1 MKAFR
6 KVAIVACMVMCV
18 GLLFAKGVKVEAGS
32 GDDPFAGTAWVFK
45 GMEILTFK
53 DGGKVEHGN
62 KDFKYTVAQN
72 GESYTANFK
81 VAGVKGE
88 ITIVTKDATETVLKL
103 GSQKMNV
110 TKK

>member
-1 MKAFR
+1 MRQISFLEECYESIQKN
-6 KVAIVACMVMCV
+6 CTCD
-18 GLLFAKGVKVEAGS
+18 LQ
-32 GDDPFAGTAWVFK
+32 

-53 DGGKVEHGN
+53 DNGKVEHGN
-62 KDFKYTVAQN
+62 KDFKYTVEQN
-72 GESYTANFK
+72 GESYMANFK

-88 ITIVTKDATETVLKL
+88 ITIETKDATETVFKL

>member
-6 KVAIVACMVMCV
+6 KIALVTCMVMCA
-18 GLLFAKGVKVEAGS
+18 GLLFAKGVKVETGS
-32 GDDPFAGTAWVFK
+32 ENDPFVDTAWIFK

-53 DGGKVEHGN
+53 DNGKVEHGN
-62 KDFKYTVAQN
+62 KDFKYTVEQN

-88 ITIVTKDATETVLKL
+88 ITIETKDATETVFKL